1 MPPPPSAPAPP
12 PGGVPPAPGAP
23 PAAASPLDFFLFAGR
38 LKTTKRTGWVVRGV
52 HLPESVADHS
62 FRAALIALVLADAG
76 GRDHATKL
84 ALAHDVAEAQV
95 GDLTPH
101 CGVSAAEKE
110 ARERAAMARVRD
122 ELLAGRAAGAE
133 LFALW
138 EEYEAGATPAARL
151 VKDVDKFEMLVSA
164 YEYERREP
172 ALDLSEFYESTAGKF
187 RTPEVAALV
196 DELQGRREALL
207 RERAAARTCE
217 KEKKENRSRSSGEK
231 N

>member
-1 MPPPPSAPAPP
+1 MPPSPAAPAASPGSAPA
-12 PGGVPPAPGAP
+12 AP

-62 FRAALIALVLADAG
+62 FRAALIALVLSEPAT
-76 GRDHATKL
+76 RDHATKL

-101 CGVSAAEKE
+101 CGVAAAEKA

-187 RTPEVAALV
+187 RTPQVAALV
-196 DELQGRREALL
+196 DELLGRRRAML
-207 RERAAARTCE
+207 RERATA
-217 KEKKENRSRSSGEK
+217 
-231 N
+231 

>member
-1 MPPPPSAPAPP
+1 MPEPAGIAAAAPP
-12 PGGVPPAPGAP
+12 PATPEAQ
-23 PAAASPLDFFLFAGR
+23 SPLDFFLFAGR

-62 FRAALIALVLADAG
+62 FRAALIALVLSDAG

-101 CGVSAAEKE
+101 CGVGAGEKH

-122 ELLAGRAAGAE
+122 ELLRGRAAGAE

-172 ALDLSEFYESTAGKF
+172 GLDLSEFYESTAGKF
-187 RTPEVAALV
+187 RTPQVVPLV
-196 DELQGRREALL
+196 EELLGRRRAMLSEREQTEAGA
-207 RERAAARTCE
+207 E
-217 KEKKENRSRSSGEK
+217 
-231 N
+231 